1 MKLRSKSGW
10 VRPPLGRTLSIRK
23 RRIYIMKE
31 LGNLAII
38 CARRSD
44 VLLQVQDGAVTV
56 HVGAGHERAALH
68 SACVSA
74 NDKM

>member
-1 MKLRSKSGW
+1 
-10 VRPPLGRTLSIRK
+10 
-23 RRIYIMKE
+23 MKE

-44 VLLQVQDGAVTV
+44 VLLQVQDGIVTV

-68 SACVSA
+68 SAWDNDMEIRRVIHELNFDKYALRQDNAHILASA
-74 NDKM
+74 

>member
-1 MKLRSKSGW
+1 
-10 VRPPLGRTLSIRK
+10 
-23 RRIYIMKE
+23 MKE